1 MRPLEQELLARENLP
16 CGQHSRI
23 TKQRNNEEYWLCFPS
38 ISGALLALLCFC
50 PLCSL
55 YSCHSLLLL
64 HSLEWLLIFQV
75 PIQTLILQRS
85 LPWLSDLTHHLLA
98 TFSDNTCFYLY
109 KVQLFACCISQTSPE
124 KQKLNIYIFSETE
137 TDWFILKNPLK
148 QLLEAEK
155 PPKPVLYKLWRL
167 RKASEVIQS
176 EPKGQK
182 MRTVNDVNPS
192 PRAGKRWGEMSQ
204 LHSKAGEKWH
214 ILLPYLLFSWTDWMT
229 ATHTQE
235 GSVLYCIHW
244 LEC

>member
-1 MRPLEQELLARENLP
+1 MNTHHHHKHRSNNRDLCFTWLNFSLPVLVRLL
-16 CGQHSRI
+16 
-23 TKQRNNEEYWLCFPS
+23 QRNRNW
-38 ISGALLALLCFC
+38 
-50 PLCSL
+50 
-55 YSCHSLLLL
+55 
-64 HSLEWLLIFQV
+64 
-75 PIQTLILQRS
+75 
-85 LPWLSDLTHHLLA
+85 
-98 TFSDNTCFYLY
+98 
-109 KVQLFACCISQTSPE
+109 
-124 KQKLNIYIFSETE
+124 NIYIFSERE

-167 RKASEVIQS
+167 RKASEIIQS

-192 PRAGKRWGEMSQ
+192 PRAGKRWDEMSQ

-235 GSVLYCIHW
+235 GSVLYCIRW